1 MTGLSRRF
9 KVGIVLL
16 PGNSL
21 EENGTVIP
29 LYSFQLHEY
38 GQINPGNVSTV
49 FYGLRERLIEPLC
62 IDRTFH
68 VLEVFAFFRDSFT
81 AHLMNIQLDH
91 TISVFTENH
100 HIPSATWPPVDDDVM
115 YIINTQS
122 IIAEQI
128 LPFPIPEVLGDFGVF
143 FTFEDLDE
151 TVIVKNNDSTDYVE
165 HMLMML

>member
-1 MTGLSRRF
+1 MTGSRTF

-21 EENGTVIP
+21 EECGTVIP
-29 LYSFQLHEY
+29 LYSFQIH
-38 GQINPGNVSTV
+38 GQIIPENVATI

-62 IDRTFH
+62 VEQEFR

-81 AHLMNIQLDH
+81 AHLMNTQLDH
-91 TISVFTENH
+91 SISTFTENH
-100 HIPSATWPPVDDDVM
+100 YIPSAPWPPVEEDIA
-115 YIINTQS
+115 YLTNTQT
-122 IIAEQI
+122 IIAEQL
-128 LPFPIPEVLGDFGVF
+128 LPFSIPEVLGDFGLF

-151 TVIVKNNDSTDYVE
+151 TVIVKNNGSTDYVE